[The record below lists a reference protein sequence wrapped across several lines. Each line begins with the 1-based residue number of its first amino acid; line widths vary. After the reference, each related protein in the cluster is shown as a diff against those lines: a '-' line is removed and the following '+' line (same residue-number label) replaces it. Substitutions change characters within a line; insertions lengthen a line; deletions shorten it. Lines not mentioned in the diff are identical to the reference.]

1 MILEICANSVAS
13 CIAAQEGGA
22 QRIELCAGIPE
33 GGTTPSYGMVKK
45 AREAVSIGLYIIIR
59 PRGGD
64 FLYSPTEVEEM
75 IEDIKIF
82 KTLGVD
88 GFVFGALTPDGEVDK
103 EICKRLIEAA
113 EGFPTTFHRAFD
125 MAKDPKQALEDIIE
139 LGFERILTSGCM
151 PNALEGVSN
160 IAMLVREAQDRIAIM
175 AGCGVNASNVHE
187 IVQMTGVKEVHG
199 SFRSPIESKMRYR
212 NSVVSMGGTVV
223 VEEYSTPQ
231 TDAEKV
237 KEIINIIN

>member
-45 AREAVSIGLYIIIR
+45 AREAVSIGLNIIIR

-64 FLYSPTEVEEM
+64 FLYSPIEVEEM
-75 IEDIKIF
+75 IEDIKILR
-82 KTLGVD
+82 TLGVD

-103 EICKRLIEAA
+103 EVCKRLIEAA
-113 EGFPTTFHRAFD
+113 QGSPVTFHRAFD

-139 LGFERILTSGCM
+139 LGFDRILTSGCM
-151 PNALEGVSN
+151 PSALEGVST